1 MTKRNRRVLVAVG
14 ACAAVAGGLAFWLR
28 PESDAHLAQEV
39 VGVWQAID
47 PANPALHKQEEP
59 VASEQVVMEPEGEL
73 HYSFAL
79 KDHPQEIKMDTWGWK
94 VAKSRLVLQFR
105 GEGGTDEWNFPLK
118 FSVTQ
123 DRLSIHRRGFPDKEF
138 RRVGKPTSAS

>member
-1 MTKRNRRVLVAVG
+1 MRRVVALNQV
-14 ACAAVAGGLAFWLR
+14 L
-28 PESDAHLAQEV
+28 
-39 VGVWQAID
+39 
-47 PANPALHKQEEP
+47 
-59 VASEQVVMEPEGEL
+59 EQ
-73 HYSFAL
+73 
-79 KDHPQEIKMDTWGWK
+79 
-94 VAKSRLVLQFR
+94 LVLHRGETRQALEFTTCAFR